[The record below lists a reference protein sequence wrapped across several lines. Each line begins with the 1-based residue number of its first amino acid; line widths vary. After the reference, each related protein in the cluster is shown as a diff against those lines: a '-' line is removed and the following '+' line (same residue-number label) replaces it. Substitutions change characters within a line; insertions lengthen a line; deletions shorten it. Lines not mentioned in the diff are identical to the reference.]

1 MNKKVSLVLGSGGAR
16 GYAHIGVIEELVASG
31 YEISSITGSSM
42 GALIGGIYACG
53 NLEKYKSWAESLG
66 FINVLSLVD
75 LTFNSGGVIKGD
87 KVFEKLEQFFTVEKI
102 EDLDIKFT
110 AVATDLTN
118 KKEIWFQEG
127 DLKTAIRSSISIPSI
142 FTPVYYENKILVDGG
157 VLNPLPI
164 APSMADSSDIT
175 IAVNLNA
182 KFASNNRKIVS
193 KNQKIEDK
201 TEVNI
206 FKNLLNKLGLTNGD
220 KIKNKDPSQIEI
232 LNRVIETMQ
241 ESLSLYKIAGY
252 MPDILIEIP
261 VNSSKTYDFHKAETM
276 IEIGKK
282 ATKKALNNYKNKIE
296 WN

>member
-16 GYAHIGVIEELVASG
+16 GYAHIGVIEELEKNG
-31 YEISSITGSSM
+31 YEITSITGSSM
-42 GALIGGIYACG
+42 GALVGGLYASG
-53 NLEKYKSWAESLG
+53 TLNDYRNWVEKLG
-66 FINVLSLVD
+66 FVNVLSLMD
-75 LTFNSGGVIKGD
+75 LTLDSGGVIKGD
-87 KVFEKLEQFFTVEKI
+87 RVFEKMEQFFVIEKI
-102 EDLDIKFT
+102 EDLPIKFT

-127 DLKTAIRSSISIPSI
+127 DLKTAIRSSIAIPSI

-182 KFASNNRKIVS
+182 KFALNNRKIVS